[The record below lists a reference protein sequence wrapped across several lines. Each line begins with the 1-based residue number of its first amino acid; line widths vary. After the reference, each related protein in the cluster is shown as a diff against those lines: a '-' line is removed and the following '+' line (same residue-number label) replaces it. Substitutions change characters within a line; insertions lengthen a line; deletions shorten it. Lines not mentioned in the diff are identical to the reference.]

1 VLLLGFLWSPDV
13 DRLTSAREHIEASA
27 RRLVGPDPTARG
39 ARPEP
44 GVSGGL
50 ALRMAVAS
58 SVLALLVGTAF
69 VVLLLAI
76 SDLRTSGRLVTHS
89 QEASTAADR
98 LEELVIDLETGVRG
112 FVIARQERFLE
123 PWAAARA
130 AFPNEARALERL
142 VDEPA
147 QKRKVRALDREI
159 AAYITEY
166 SVPLVNAARGDKP
179 AARSVAV
186 TAEGKRRVDAIR
198 RSFERFK
205 SVQGALLAERQRHD
219 DTIAGRAVTAATVG
233 FAGSVVLILF
243 FGGYL
248 ARSIVLPLR
257 RVSRLAAQLA
267 AGDLGTRM
275 PERSVG
281 EIGAVE
287 RSFNS
292 MAASLEKD
300 REALRR
306 LADEQAALR
315 RVATLVARG
324 MPPAQIFSAVTREV
338 GLVSGAD
345 LARMERY
352 EADGTV
358 TGVAGW
364 SRHEERLAVGSRFAI
379 EGLSIAALVLQT
391 RAPVRVDSFAQ
402 ASGPIAHE
410 ARELGIRSSVGCPVV
425 VAGRLWG

>member
-1 VLLLGFLWSPDV
+1 LRRLLG
-13 DRLTSAREHIEASA
+13 ASS
-27 RRLVGPDPTARG
+27 GSDPTARG

-364 SRHEERLAVGSRFAI
+364 SKA
-379 EGLSIAALVLQT
+379 
-391 RAPVRVDSFAQ
+391 
-402 ASGPIAHE
+402 
-410 ARELGIRSSVGCPVV
+410 
-425 VAGRLWG
+425 